1 MQQRIDIRALEPA
14 SYQAMVALERNVA
27 SAGLDERT
35 RHLVK
40 LRASFLNGCA
50 YCIDMHSAE
59 GREAGIPETHL
70 FGVAAWQE
78 APFFSDRER
87 AALALTD
94 AATHL
99 RERRAR
105 CNLGGRRQT
114 LGRGRCGQARLRD
127 RDDQRLEPP
136 RDRCA
141 HDTVFRAREAVTV
154 LCA

>member
-14 SYQAMVALERNVA
+14 SYQAMIALERSVA

-59 GREAGIPETHL
+59 GREAGIPESHL

-94 AATHL
+94 AAT
-99 RERRAR
+99 
-105 CNLGGRRQT
+105 Q
-114 LGRGRCGQARLRD
+114 LRD
-127 RDDQRLEPP
+127 GVP
-136 RDRCA
+136 
-141 HDTVFRAREAVTV
+141 DTVWQDAVEHWGEPGTAKLVFVIAAINAWNRLAIAARTTPRSA
-154 LCA
+154 LRRDQ